1 MLHKRFVLRELTASP
16 RQYAVFVLCVML
28 SLVTLTALNGFS
40 QSIRKSLL
48 RDARTLQGADIILRS
63 HFPFSP
69 ALTEKVSELE
79 KQGKVRSARI
89 YEFYSVVR
97 SVDESRSLL
106 ADVKIAEPGY
116 PFYGK
121 AELASGRELGDV
133 LRGGNAVAEQNLLD
147 RLGLRVGDSLRAG
160 SAILTIA
167 DVIVKEPDR
176 PVSFLSFGPR
186 LLVAAADIDALDL
199 LKKGS
204 RVRYVILLR
213 IPEGE
218 NPDELAADLRRS
230 ALADQERVETFKESG
245 SRIRRF
251 FDNFFFFLAL
261 IAIFTFLLAGIGIRS
276 TVKAIFR
283 EKEKSIAIIRAMG
296 GTGRFVLVNYMVL
309 ISILGITGT
318 LLGLAAGFALQ
329 HMILH
334 LFSNL
339 LPSDMH
345 IVFSWQT
352 AGEGTVLGILGVAVF
367 AFLPLHRVRNIRPAA
382 VFRLENPAREKGT
395 AFYLSIFL
403 GLAFFIA
410 LVMRQI
416 ADWKTGAYVLAG
428 LGGLIVFTALAVRV
442 ILSGLRRIHF
452 RSLML
457 RQSAKGLFRPGN
469 ATASVIVTLSASLA
483 VIFSIYLLEE
493 NLDAAFVRSYPADA
507 PNLFFIDIQPDQAEA
522 VSELLGMKPVFY
534 PVIRARLLS
543 VNGEKIDRN
552 QETRRRGDNMTRA
565 FNLTYRDE
573 LLEDEILLS
582 GESLFQQ
589 DSPELQVSVLD
600 TVVEMKP
607 MKIGDILVFN
617 IQGVPVEARISSIRG
632 RKGESV
638 KPFFYFVFP
647 QNSLL
652 KDAPQTIFTAIRV
665 LPERMA
671 ETQTRVVSRFPNVS
685 VIDVTQTLASFANIA
700 HRLSLLIRFFTF
712 FSIAAGILIIV
723 SSVLATRFA
732 RMQEAVYYKILGA
745 GNRFVL
751 GVFTME
757 NILIGGISAF
767 LALLISHTGTWI
779 LCGKYFDISYRPY
792 IVQSLLMTTATLM
805 LVVTVGYLAS
815 FSILRQR
822 PAAFLREQT
831 GE

>member
-1 MLHKRFVLRELTASP
+1 MLHKRFVFRELAASP
-16 RQYAVFVLCVML
+16 SQYTVFVLCVML

-40 QSIRKSLL
+40 QSIRNSLL

-69 ALTEKVSELE
+69 GLTEKVSELE
-79 KQGKVRSARI
+79 KNGKVRSARI

-97 SVDESRSLL
+97 SPDESSSLL
-106 ADVKIAEPGY
+106 ADVKIAEPAW

-121 AELASGRELGDV
+121 AELASGRELGEV
-133 LRGGNAVAEQNLLD
+133 LRSGNAVAEKNLLD

-167 DVIVKEPDR
+167 DLIVKEPDR

-186 LLVAAADIDALDL
+186 LLVAAADIEALDL

-204 RVRYVILLR
+204 RVRYAILLK
-213 IPEGE
+213 IPENA
-218 NPDELAADLRRS
+218 NPDDLAADLRKS
-230 ALADQERVETFKESG
+230 ALVDQERVETFKESR
-245 SRIRRF
+245 SRIKRF

-276 TVKAIFR
+276 TVQAIFR

-296 GTGRFVLVNYMVL
+296 GTGRFVLVNYIAM

-318 LLGLAAGFALQ
+318 MLGLAAGFLLQ
-329 HMILH
+329 HIILY
-334 LFSNL
+334 LFANL
-339 LPSDMH
+339 LPQDMH
-345 IVFSWQT
+345 IVFSLQT
-352 AGEGTVLGILGVAVF
+352 AGEGIVLGILGVAIF

-382 VFRLENPAREKGT
+382 VFRLETRSKEKGT
-395 AFYLSIFL
+395 AFYLSILFVF
-403 GLAFFIA
+403 AFFIA
-410 LVMRQI
+410 LVLRQI
-416 ADWKTGAYVLAG
+416 ADLKTGMYVLLG
-428 LGGLIVFTALAVRV
+428 MGGLILLTALTARL
-442 ILSGLRRIHF
+442 ILSGLRHIHF
-452 RSLML
+452 RSLIL
-457 RQSAKGLFRPGN
+457 RQAVKGLFRPGN
-469 ATASVIVTLSASLA
+469 ATGSVIVTLSASLA
-483 VIFSIYLLEE
+483 VIFFIYLLEE
-493 NLDAAFVRSYPADA
+493 NLNAAFVRSYPADA
-507 PNLFFIDIQPDQAEA
+507 PNLFFIDIQPDQADA
-522 VSELLGMKPVFY
+522 VAELLGMKPVFY

-552 QETRRRGDNMTRA
+552 QETRRRGDNMSRA

-573 LLEDEILLS
+573 LLEDEILIK
-582 GESLFQQ
+582 GKSLFEKDRQ
-589 DSPELQVSVLD
+589 ELQVSLLD
-600 TVVEMKP
+600 TVVEMKT

-617 IQGVPVEARISSIRG
+617 IQGVPVEARVSSIRG

-647 QNSLL
+647 DNSILR
-652 KDAPQTIFTAIRV
+652 DAPQTIFTAIRV
-665 LPERMA
+665 RPDHIA
-671 ETQTRVVSRFPNVS
+671 DTQTRVVSRFPNIS
-685 VIDVTQTLASFANIA
+685 VIDVTQTLSSFASIA

-723 SSVLATRFA
+723 SSILATRFA
-732 RMQEAVYYKILGA
+732 RIQEAVYYKILGA
-745 GNRFVL
+745 KTRFVL
-751 GVFTME
+751 AVFTME
-757 NILIGGISAF
+757 NLLIGGISVF

-779 LCGKYFDISYRPY
+779 ICGKYFDITWHPY
-792 IVQSLLMTTATLM
+792 IAQSVLMSVATII
-805 LVVTVGYLAS
+805 LVITVAYLAS
-815 FSILRQR
+815 FSILRHR

>member
-1 MLHKRFVLRELTASP
+1 MLHKRFVFRELTASP

-40 QSIRKSLL
+40 HSIRSSLL

-63 HFPFSP
+63 PFPFSQ
-69 ALTEKVSELE
+69 ALTDRVSELE
-79 KQGKVRSARI
+79 KQGKVRSARV

-97 SVDESRSLL
+97 SPDESSSLL
-106 ADVKIAEPGY
+106 ADVKIAEPGW

-133 LRGGNAVAEQNLLD
+133 LRAGKAVAEQNLLD

-186 LLVAAADIDALDL
+186 LLVAAADIEALDL

-204 RVRYVILLR
+204 RVRYAILLK
-213 IPEGE
+213 IPENA
-218 NPDELAADLRRS
+218 NPDDLASDLRKS
-230 ALADQERVETFKESG
+230 ALADQERVETFKESR
-245 SRIRRF
+245 SRIKRF

-276 TVKAIFR
+276 TVHAIFR

-296 GTGRFVLVNYMVL
+296 GTGRFVLVNYIAL

-318 LLGLAAGFALQ
+318 MLGLSAGFLLQ
-329 HMILH
+329 HIILY
-334 LFSNL
+334 LFANL
-339 LPSDMH
+339 LPHDMH

-352 AGEGTVLGILGVAVF
+352 AGEGTVLGILGVAIF

-382 VFRLENPAREKGT
+382 VFRLETQGREKGT
-395 AFYLSIFL
+395 AFYLSILF

-410 LVMRQI
+410 LVLRQI
-416 ADWKTGAYVLAG
+416 ADLKTGAYVLIG
-428 LGGLIVFTALAVRV
+428 LSGLILLTALAVRL
-442 ILSGLRRIHF
+442 ILSGLGRIPF
-452 RSLML
+452 RSLIL
-457 RQSAKGLFRPGN
+457 RQSVKGLFRPGN
-469 ATASVIVTLSASLA
+469 ATRSVIVTLSASLA
-483 VIFSIYLLEE
+483 VIFFIYLLEE

-507 PNLFFIDIQPDQAEA
+507 PNLFFIDIQPDQADA
-522 VSELLGMKPVFY
+522 VSEMLGMKPVFY
-534 PVIRARLLS
+534 PVIRARLIS

-552 QETRRRGDNMTRA
+552 QEGKRRGDNMSRA

-573 LLEDEILLS
+573 LLEDEILIK
-582 GESLFQQ
+582 GESLFDKNRQ
-589 DSPELQVSVLD
+589 ELQVSVLD
-600 TVVEMKP
+600 TVVEMKA

-617 IQGVPVEARISSIRG
+617 IQGVPVEATVSSIRS
-632 RKGESV
+632 RKGESI

-647 QNSLL
+647 QNSILR
-652 KDAPQTIFTAIRV
+652 DAPQTIFTAIRV
-665 LPERMA
+665 RPDQMA
-671 ETQTRVVSRFPNVS
+671 DTQTRVVSRFPHIS
-685 VIDVTQTLASFANIA
+685 VIDVTQTLASFASIA

-732 RMQEAVYYKILGA
+732 RIQEAVYYKILGA

-751 GVFTME
+751 AVFTME
-757 NILIGGISAF
+757 NVLIGGISAF

-779 LCGKYFDISYRPY
+779 ICGKYFDIIYRPY
-792 IVQSLLMTTATLM
+792 ITQSLLMTVSALF
-805 LVVTVGYLAS
+805 LVITVGYLAS
-815 FSILRQR
+815 FSILHQR